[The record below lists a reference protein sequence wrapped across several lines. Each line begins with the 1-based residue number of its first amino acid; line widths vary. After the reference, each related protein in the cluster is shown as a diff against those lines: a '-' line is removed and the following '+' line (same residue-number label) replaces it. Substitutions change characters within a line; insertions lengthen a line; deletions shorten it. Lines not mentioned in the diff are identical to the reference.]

1 MDDSFHIRRAVV
13 DDADGIA
20 DVLERITAERIHSAI
35 DKAWTAEQQSSYL
48 VSLTQREAFHVA
60 TAKAGDIIGYQSLD
74 LYSRALTSM
83 AHVGQLGTFILPA
96 WRGRGVGTALFQA
109 THRFARAVAYR
120 TFLIQ
125 VRASNGSAQ
134 RFYRKL
140 GFLECGR
147 LTAQV
152 TIDDRE
158 DDEIL
163 MEYFVQA
170 G

>member
-1 MDDSFHIRRAVV
+1 MVE
-13 DDADGIA
+13 DAPGIA
-20 DVLERITAERIHSAI
+20 GVLQRVASERVHSAI
-35 DKAWTAEQQSSYL
+35 ERAWSVDQQSTYL
-48 VSLTQREAFHVA
+48 ASLSNREVFHVA
-60 TAKAGDIIGYQSLD
+60 TADAGDIVGYQSLD

-96 WRGRGVGTALFQA
+96 WRGRGIGTALFQA
-109 THRFARAVAYR
+109 TNRFARSVAYR
-120 TFLIQ
+120 KFLIQ
-125 VRASNGSAQ
+125 VRASNGAAR
-134 RFYRKL
+134 RFYNKL
-140 GFLECGR
+140 GFIECGR

-152 TIDDRE
+152 TIDGLE